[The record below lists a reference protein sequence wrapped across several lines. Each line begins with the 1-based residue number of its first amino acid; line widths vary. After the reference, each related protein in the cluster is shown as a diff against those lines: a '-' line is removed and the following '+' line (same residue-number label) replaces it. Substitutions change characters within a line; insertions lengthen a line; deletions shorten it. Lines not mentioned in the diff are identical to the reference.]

1 MDKLISSSFLQFFC
15 LIFRRFCHISG
26 TEEKVHC
33 SVKLHSMFRP
43 VTEQEGPSDIGNSSM
58 TDKTADTAIKS
69 STSNDDKSITN
80 LLWIR
85 GVVNHTCVSPTWL
98 HPTKGYSCIGL
109 DDRTADDS
117 KNSPL
122 CSQKLISGWYQEL
135 LLSLAKERKL
145 LV

>member
-1 MDKLISSSFLQFFC
+1 MENLISSSFLQCFC
-15 LIFRRFCHISG
+15 LISHLFCYISG

-43 VTEQEGPSDIGNSSM
+43 VTEQEGPSDIGYSSM
-58 TDKTADTAIKS
+58 TDQTADTAIKP

-109 DDRTADDS
+109 DDRTTNDS
-117 KNSPL
+117 TDSPL

-135 LLSLAKERKL
+135 LLSLAKENKL